1 MHGMRKLLTWSA
13 YALAA
18 LALVACGDD
27 DDPPTDLDPTAR
39 AGGATRTFQ
48 LGVSSLPAAP
58 SEDSYEEAFELAA
71 EGGEVVL
78 IQRAPPWTDFLPGGS
93 ISSRTERLTHLERD
107 LARDNDLDLFLA
119 IDFTVPGDRG
129 TFANLPVSRAGQ
141 DFSEPDIRAAFI
153 NYAKYLALNYKPAYL
168 ALGVEVDMY
177 FAAKGDGA
185 FRNFLSLYFQAY
197 DEVKSVSKDTL
208 VFPTFQ
214 YEEMQGLLRG
224 GSGQLPAWSLVQRFE
239 PKIDMLAVS
248 SFPGF
253 IFDDVQ
259 QLPMDY
265 YTGLQGR
272 STKPLAI
279 VSVGWSSTA
288 ARPGESGESAQVT
301 YLYRVLAAA
310 DDLDAQLLVWYLGRD
325 PVGVSGGPLDT
336 LGTMGLQAQNGTAKT
351 IWRVWLSAAAR
362 PAPE

>member
-1 MHGMRKLLTWSA
+1 MQ
-13 YALAA
+13 
-18 LALVACGDD
+18 V
-27 DDPPTDLDPTAR
+27 
-39 AGGATRTFQ
+39 
-48 LGVSSLPAAP
+48 
-58 SEDSYEEAFELAA
+58 
-71 EGGEVVL
+71 
-78 IQRAPPWTDFLPGGS
+78 TDFS
-93 ISSRTERLTHLERD
+93 D
-107 LARDNDLDLFLA
+107 
-119 IDFTVPGDRG
+119 
-129 TFANLPVSRAGQ
+129 
-141 DFSEPDIRAAFI
+141 PDIRSAFI

-253 IFDDVQ
+253 IFSDIQ

-265 YTGLQGR
+265 YTGLKDR
-272 STKPLAI
+272 SSKPLAI

-288 ARPGESGESAQVT
+288 ARPGESGEAAQVS
-301 YLYRVLAAA
+301 YLYRVLSAA
-310 DDLDAQLLVWYLGRD
+310 DDLDARLLVWYLGRD
-325 PVGVSGGPLDT
+325 PMGVAGGPLDQ
-336 LGTMGLQAQNGTAKT
+336 LGTMGMHTQNGSAKSV
-351 IWRVWLSAAAR
+351 WRIWLSAGAR

>member
-1 MHGMRKLLTWSA
+1 MQAMRKLLTFPA

-18 LALVACGDD
+18 LALLSCGGDAN
-27 DDPPTDLDPTAR
+27 PPANLDPTAR
-39 AGGATRTFQ
+39 AGGAERTFH
-48 LGVSSLPAAP
+48 LGISSLPSQP
-58 SEDSYEEAFELAA
+58 TEDSYEEAFKLASQA
-71 EGGEVVL
+71 GEVIL
-78 IQRAPPWTDFLPGGS
+78 IQRAPPWSDFLPGGS
-93 ISSRTERLTHLERD
+93 ISSRTERLTRLERD
-107 LARDNDLDLFLA
+107 LAGDNDLDLFLA

-129 TFANLPVSRAGQ
+129 TFANLPVGKAGK
-141 DFSEPDIRAAFI
+141 DFSDADIRSAFI

-224 GSGQLPAWSLVQRFE
+224 GSGQLPAWGLVQRFE

-248 SFPGF
+248 SFPSF
-253 IFDDVQ
+253 IFSDVQ

-265 YTGLQGR
+265 YTGLKDR
-272 STKPLAI
+272 IDKPLAL

-288 ARPGESGESAQVT
+288 SRPGESGEAAQVS
-301 YLYRVLAAA
+301 YLYRVLSAA

-325 PVGVSGGPLDT
+325 PLGVSGGPLDQ
-336 LGTMGLQAQNGTAKT
+336 LGTMGLQDQTGAGKSV
-351 IWRVWLSAAAR
+351 WRVWLSAADR
-362 PAPE
+362 PPPD